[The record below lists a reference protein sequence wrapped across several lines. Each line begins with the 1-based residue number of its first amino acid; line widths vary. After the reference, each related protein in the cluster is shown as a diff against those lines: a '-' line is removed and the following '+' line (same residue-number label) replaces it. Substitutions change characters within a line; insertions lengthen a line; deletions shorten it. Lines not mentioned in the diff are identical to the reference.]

1 MGIVKFGQK
10 TYTIDGIPDGLTL
23 IKEDELGRLREQS
36 DAFHELHARLPLGT
50 DESKITESLEKGKR
64 YDALAKERDELK
76 KSGKDLEGKLKSR
89 EDIPEDY
96 NRERWDKYV
105 TTEKRAIRQEKLD
118 KLTEEALVKAEKEA
132 GTKVSIDPRFIDKEK
147 VDALDLDAK
156 DAGDKLYKILDDGHT
171 AQMEFVK
178 KSVGKGMPSQ
188 VVGSPVDGGA
198 RTPEDRRTQVPKDEI
213 GPNGIRIQSL

>member
-132 GTKVSIDPRFIDKEK
+132 GQKFLLTPGSLIRRRSTLLIWMQRTLGTSCIRF
-147 VDALDLDAK
+147 LM
-156 DAGDKLYKILDDGHT
+156 T
-171 AQMEFVK
+171 A
-178 KSVGKGMPSQ
+178 
-188 VVGSPVDGGA
+188 
-198 RTPEDRRTQVPKDEI
+198 
-213 GPNGIRIQSL
+213 IRHKWNL